1 MSPKTRTPK
10 SRKSTAAGGKKLKGF
25 TDDERDAMKERI
37 KELKANKA
45 DGESAL
51 LAKIGDLKEPD
62 RSMAKRIHAVVT
74 ATAPELSPRTWYGM
88 PAYSKDDK
96 VVCFFKPGSKFK
108 ARYAELGFS
117 DTANLDEGA
126 MWPTVFALKELT
138 AAAEAKIGAL
148 VKKAVS

>member
-1 MSPKTRTPK
+1 MSTKTRTPK

-25 TDDERDAMKERI
+25 TDDERAAMKDRI
-37 KELKANKA
+37 KELKANT

-51 LAKIGDLKEPD
+51 LEKIAGMKEPE

-74 ATAPELSPRTWYGM
+74 AAAPELSPRTWYGM

-108 ARYAELGFS
+108 MRYSEFGFS
-117 DTANLDEGA
+117 DTAKLDEGS
-126 MWPTVFALKELT
+126 MWPSAFAVKELN
-138 AAAEAKIGAL
+138 AAAETRIAAL
-148 VKKAVS
+148 VKKAVG